1 MHGEITNS
9 ATVAVFELAGVKYK
23 TTAMTGVQYIKYVQN
38 TVFGNI
44 RQMMLLLIKIIVY
57 KEKNQF
63 TPQTIT

>member
-9 ATVAVFELAGVKYK
+9 ATVAVFELARVKYK

-57 KEKNQF
+57 KEKYQF